1 MKSKDK
7 KVVEETTTDQ
17 ENINNFES
25 DPAVPQLNL
34 RDLSMTLK
42 LLQVAIK
49 RGTYEP
55 NELQIV
61 GTTYETISNFVT
73 FQVNQRTEDSTDGV
87 EARLKMLKHI
97 GRVKSTG
104 HRCIVVFRELHDKEG
119 NVTDQ
124 NRCIVF
130 STENLQPTEH
140 DDLIRIVESE
150 PAQSTGDFTR
160 FLLVKN

>member
-87 EARLKMLKHI
+87 ESEI
-97 GRVKSTG
+97 
-104 HRCIVVFRELHDKEG
+104 
-119 NVTDQ
+119 
-124 NRCIVF
+124 
-130 STENLQPTEH
+130 EN
-140 DDLIRIVESE
+140 
-150 PAQSTGDFTR
+150 A
-160 FLLVKN
+160 